1 MIRRIPDLVY
11 SNTWAE
17 GKISILRLKG
27 SAGDFKVI
35 DEFETGGKGLNFMAI
50 LPDCSAIIG
59 AHVSPLRTGSS
70 GADDSMVLEVRF
82 MFPFPQ
88 TEISSAIHSYSPLPS
103 TSPNGQLHSKIR
115 VKMHHMHIK

>member
-1 MIRRIPDLVY
+1 MISRIPDLVY

-27 SAGDFKVI
+27 LAGDFKVL
-35 DEFETGGKGLNFMAI
+35 DDLETGGKGLNFMAF

-59 AHVSPLRTGSS
+59 AHVGLFPSRKS
-70 GADDSMVLEVRF
+70 GADDSMVQGVRS

-88 TEISSAIHSYSPLPS
+88 MGISSAIHTYSPLPP
-103 TSPNGQLHSKIR
+103 TSANGHSHSNIHA
-115 VKMHHMHIK
+115 KMHLMHIR

>member
-27 SAGDFKVI
+27 LAGDFEVI
-35 DEFETGGKGLNFMAI
+35 DEFETSGKGLNFMAI

-59 AHVSPLRTGSS
+59 AHVGRLPTRRS
-70 GADDSMVLEVRF
+70 GADDSMVLEVRCIS
-82 MFPFPQ
+82 PFPQ
-88 TEISSAIHSYSPLPS
+88 TGISSVIHS
-103 TSPNGQLHSKIR
+103 
-115 VKMHHMHIK
+115 